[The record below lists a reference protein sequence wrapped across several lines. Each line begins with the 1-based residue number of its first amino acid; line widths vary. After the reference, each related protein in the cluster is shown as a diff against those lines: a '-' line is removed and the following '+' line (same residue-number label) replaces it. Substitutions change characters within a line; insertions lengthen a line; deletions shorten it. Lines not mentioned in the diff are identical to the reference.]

1 MGGLMEKHFGLARVH
16 LFETFVDEY
25 VDGCVRLF
33 GWCEREG
40 GVADVLR

>member
-1 MGGLMEKHFGLARVH
+1 MEKPHWLARVH
-16 LFETFVDEY
+16 LFETFVDKY